1 MFRRHPILSL
11 ATFAYLGVVA
21 WITLGPQPFD
31 SGEGLLFEA
40 LGFFARHDATSWIT
54 YQRVEFWANVA
65 MFVPVGMFFLLL
77 FGRRWWFF
85 SVFAGV
91 ALTCTIEFVQL
102 FLPDRVSD
110 VSDIIANSSGTA
122 IGVLLALGLTAS
134 KARRIR
140 REVIAAA
147 ERADRER
154 AWAAAPRQ
162 R

>member
-1 MFRRHPILSL
+1 MFRRHPILSF

-31 SGEGLLFEA
+31 DGRDGMLWKA
-40 LGFFARHDATSWIT
+40 LGFFSRHDLTSWIT

-77 FGRRWWFF
+77 FGRRWWFA
-85 SVFAGV
+85 SISAGV
-91 ALTCTIEFVQL
+91 ALTCVIEFVQR

-110 VSDIIANSSGTA
+110 LSDIIANSTGTA
-122 IGVLLALGLTAS
+122 IGVVLALALTAS

-140 REVIAAA
+140 AARSAATSRPASVRE
-147 ERADRER
+147 
-154 AWAAAPRQ
+154 APR